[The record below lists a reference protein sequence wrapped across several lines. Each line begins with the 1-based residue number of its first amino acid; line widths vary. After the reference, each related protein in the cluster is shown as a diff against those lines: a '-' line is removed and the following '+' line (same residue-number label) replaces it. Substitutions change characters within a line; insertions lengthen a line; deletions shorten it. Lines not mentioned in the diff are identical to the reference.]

1 MFGSFYRS
9 LWTDR
14 YGTPSL
20 IYRLLT
26 EDGRRHLPKY
36 ALAAILMSIAAGCT
50 ALSAYLIGH
59 VVNQTYLYR
68 NFVAI
73 VELSILTIV
82 IFTVKGFATYG
93 QSILT
98 IQISSEIVA
107 ENQQRLFDKLM
118 RESLAYFADR
128 PSSQV
133 MAQVT
138 YGAGAIPGAL
148 NLLIGAVG
156 RDGLSL
162 IGLIVV
168 MVSQDPLLSLIGV
181 IVMPPTILFVRNLI
195 GRMRNMAMNQFA
207 AGAGM
212 LETMQETLQGL
223 RIVKAFG
230 LEDEMRR
237 RVSANAQAGKHAGNE
252 LARISN
258 RAGPM
263 MEALGGCAIALV
275 FLYGGYRVIE
285 TGALPGQFISFIAAF
300 LLAYEPAKRL
310 ARLQLDLQLSLT
322 GVRMLY
328 ELLDAPPTE
337 PDENDKPP
345 LRVGAGGI
353 EFAAVEFAYRPGE
366 AVIKGMS
373 FVADPGR
380 ITALVGPSGGGK
392 TTTFSLLLRFYEVD
406 GGEIRIDGC
415 PIGAI
420 SRLSLRAQ
428 IAYVGQDVFLFRG
441 SVRENI
447 AVGKPDASDEEI
459 VAAAKAACAHDFIA
473 SFPKAYDTAVGEHG
487 MQLSA
492 GERQRVSIARALLK
506 NSPIVLL
513 DEPTSSL
520 DNESERHVRD
530 AIAHLCV
537 GRTTLV
543 IAHRLNTIVH
553 ADRIHVVEDGR
564 IVQSGRHEELL
575 RSGGRY
581 ADFYNLQLKAE
592 TAQRSNLSITSAVG
606 NTAKSAAADP
616 VS

>member
-1 MFGSFYRS
+1 
-9 LWTDR
+9 
-14 YGTPSL
+14 
-20 IYRLLT
+20 
-26 EDGRRHLPKY
+26 
-36 ALAAILMSIAAGCT
+36 MSIAAGCT

-181 IVMPPTILFVRNLI
+181 IVMPPTILFVRNLT

-207 AGAGM
+207 AGAGLM
-212 LETMQETLQGL
+212 ETMQETLQGL

-310 ARLQLDLQLSLT
+310 GRL
-322 GVRMLY
+322 
-328 ELLDAPPTE
+328 
-337 PDENDKPP
+337 
-345 LRVGAGGI
+345 
-353 EFAAVEFAYRPGE
+353 
-366 AVIKGMS
+366 
-373 FVADPGR
+373 
-380 ITALVGPSGGGK
+380 
-392 TTTFSLLLRFYEVD
+392 
-406 GGEIRIDGC
+406 
-415 PIGAI
+415 
-420 SRLSLRAQ
+420 
-428 IAYVGQDVFLFRG
+428 
-441 SVRENI
+441 
-447 AVGKPDASDEEI
+447 
-459 VAAAKAACAHDFIA
+459 
-473 SFPKAYDTAVGEHG
+473 
-487 MQLSA
+487 
-492 GERQRVSIARALLK
+492 
-506 NSPIVLL
+506 
-513 DEPTSSL
+513 
-520 DNESERHVRD
+520 
-530 AIAHLCV
+530 
-537 GRTTLV
+537 
-543 IAHRLNTIVH
+543 
-553 ADRIHVVEDGR
+553 
-564 IVQSGRHEELL
+564 
-575 RSGGRY
+575 
-581 ADFYNLQLKAE
+581 
-592 TAQRSNLSITSAVG
+592 
-606 NTAKSAAADP
+606 
-616 VS
+616 